1 MEVIP
6 FYSIVLKSQE
16 IFLRSG
22 RSIVDLPSPGVT
34 SLIAEGRHNRCSRL
48 GRGDLPTLLRHCS
61 LFHIFSC
68 LALLFLIYMTTTFG
82 QVERSML
89 ARVLSSA
96 VFGIDAYVVEVE
108 VDIAQ
113 GLPAFA
119 TVGLP
124 EGAVKESKD
133 RVKAA
138 TKNCGYDFPSRRIT
152 VNLAPADIKKEGAA
166 FDLPMAI
173 GILAATEVV
182 QKARLDQYFILGELS
197 LDGQV
202 KPIKG
207 ALSIAVAARNAGL
220 RGILLPREN
229 SKEAAVVKG
238 IQVLPLDNLSDCVE
252 FLNDTLHIDP
262 VILDLDEIFKTEMNY
277 PVDFNE
283 VKGQEHVKRCLEV
296 AAAGGHNLIMIGP
309 PGSGKTMLAKR
320 LPTILPDM
328 NFEESIETTKIHSV
342 LGLLPSDRA
351 LIVTRPFRSPHHTV
365 SDAGLI
371 GGGQI
376 PKPGEVSLSHNGVLF
391 LDELPEFKKN
401 VLEVMRQPLE
411 EEKVTIS
418 RAATSL
424 TYPAR
429 FMLVAA
435 MNPCPC
441 GYYSDP
447 SNECSCT
454 IPQIQRYRSKIS
466 GPLMDRIDIHVEVP
480 AVKYRDLASRDP
492 GEPSREIKRRVD
504 QARRVQLERFKGMK
518 IYCNAQ
524 MTNRQIKKYCQIDE
538 ASQRLL
544 EMAIDRFGLSA
555 RAYTR
560 ILKVARTIA
569 DLEGQV
575 DIQPAHLSEA
585 IQYRSLDR
593 GMIA

>member
-1 MEVIP
+1 
-6 FYSIVLKSQE
+6 
-16 IFLRSG
+16 
-22 RSIVDLPSPGVT
+22 
-34 SLIAEGRHNRCSRL
+34 
-48 GRGDLPTLLRHCS
+48 
-61 LFHIFSC
+61 
-68 LALLFLIYMTTTFG
+68 
-82 QVERSML
+82 ML
-89 ARVLSSA
+89 SRVLSSA
-96 VFGIDAYVVEVE
+96 VFGIDAYTVEVE

-138 TKNCGYDFPSRRIT
+138 VKNCGYEFPTRRIT

-173 GILAATEVV
+173 GILAATEIV
-182 QKARLDQYFILGELS
+182 QKNKLGRYFILGELS

-202 KPIKG
+202 KPVRG
-207 ALSIAVAARNAGL
+207 ALPIAVAARDSGL
-220 RGILLPREN
+220 RGILLPKEN
-229 SKEAAVVKG
+229 SREAAVVRG
-238 IQVLPLDNLSDCVE
+238 IDILPVNTLSDCVE
-252 FLNDTLHIDP
+252 FLNGALHIDP
-262 VILDLDEIFKTEMNY
+262 LEIDLEELFRTEINY
-277 PVDFNE
+277 PVDFND

-296 AAAGGHNLIMIGP
+296 SAAGGHNVIMIGP

-320 LPTILPDM
+320 IPTILPDM
-328 NFEESIETTKIHSV
+328 NFEESLETTKIHSV
-342 LGLLPSDRA
+342 MGLIPADSA
-351 LIVTRPFRSPHHTV
+351 LVVTRPFRSPHHTI

-411 EEKVTIS
+411 EDRVTIS

-447 SNECSCT
+447 NNECSCT
-454 IPQIQRYRSKIS
+454 VPQIQRYRSKIS
-466 GPLMDRIDIHVEVP
+466 GPLMDRIDIHIEVP
-480 AVKYRDLASRDP
+480 AVKYRDLASRDA
-492 GEPSREIKRRVD
+492 GEPSSEIKRRVD
-504 QARRVQLERFKGMK
+504 TARKIQLERFKGMK
-518 IYCNAQ
+518 IYSNAQ
-524 MTNRQIKKYCQIDE
+524 MTNRHIKKYCQIDE
-538 ASQRLL
+538 ASQKLL

-569 DLEGQV
+569 DLEGREH
-575 DIQPAHLSEA
+575 IQAVHLSEA
-585 IQYRSLDR
+585 IQYRTLDR
-593 GMIA
+593 NQIA

>member
-1 MEVIP
+1 
-6 FYSIVLKSQE
+6 
-16 IFLRSG
+16 
-22 RSIVDLPSPGVT
+22 
-34 SLIAEGRHNRCSRL
+34 
-48 GRGDLPTLLRHCS
+48 
-61 LFHIFSC
+61 
-68 LALLFLIYMTTTFG
+68 
-82 QVERSML
+82 ML
-89 ARVLSSA
+89 ARVLSSS
-96 VFGIDAYVVEVE
+96 VFGIDAYKVEVE

-138 TKNCGYDFPSRRIT
+138 IKNCGYDFPSRRIT

-173 GILAATEVV
+173 GILAATEGV
-182 QKARLDQYFILGELS
+182 QKRKLDRYFILGELS

-207 ALSIAVAARNAGL
+207 TLPIAVAARDAGL
-220 RGILLPREN
+220 QGILLPRGN

-238 IQVLPLDNLSDCVE
+238 IEILPLDTLCDCVD
-252 FLNDTLHIDP
+252 FLNEDLHIDP
-262 VILDLDEIFKTEMNY
+262 VGVDLDAIFKTELNY
-277 PVDFNE
+277 PVDFND
-283 VKGQEHVKRCLEV
+283 VKGQEHVKRSLEV
-296 AAAGGHNLIMIGP
+296 AAAGGHNVIMIGP

-328 NFEESIETTKIHSV
+328 NFEESLETTKIHSV
-342 LGLLPSDRA
+342 MGLVPTDGS
-351 LIVTRPFRSPHHTV
+351 LIVIRPFRNPHHTI

-411 EEKVTIS
+411 EERVTIS

-441 GYYSDP
+441 GYYSD
-447 SNECSCT
+447 SNHECTCT

-466 GPLMDRIDIHVEVP
+466 GPLMDRIDIHIEVP
-480 AVKYRDLASRDP
+480 AVKYRDLASRES
-492 GEPSREIKRRVD
+492 GESSREMKERIDKGRRI
-504 QARRVQLERFKGMK
+504 QLNRFKGMK

-524 MTNRQIKKYCQIDE
+524 MTNRHIKKFCQIDE
-538 ASQRLL
+538 ASQKLL
-544 EMAIDRFGLSA
+544 ELAIDKFGLSA

-560 ILKVARTIA
+560 ILKVARTIS
-569 DLEGQV
+569 DLEGQEN
-575 DIQPAHLSEA
+575 ILPPHLSEA

-593 GMIA
+593 NLIA